1 MGEPLGDRLG
11 YLWGVERE
19 ASEREMELYLERK
32 RCRRSP
38 PLPSSWLG
46 EVRVVK
52 ESSCPSVM
60 DAGAGADG
68 EGKMRVEEG

>member
-1 MGEPLGDRLG
+1 MSDFAFSEALGAVGLPK
-11 YLWGVERE
+11 V
-19 ASEREMELYLERK
+19 
-32 RCRRSP
+32 RRSAR
-38 PLPSSWLG
+38 STR
-46 EVRVVK
+46 RVMGIK